1 MARSRRAN
9 NEGSIYYDEKIQRFV
24 GQFRYTDLQTGERKR
39 KKITDKR
46 KIEVIKKGKAFLKD
60 IELMRAGKKSTE
72 NLLGDYMREWLE
84 NTVKPTVR
92 QKTYERYDS
101 LLR

>member
-9 NEGSIYYDEKIQRFV
+9 NEGSVYYDEKIQRFV
-24 GQFRYTDLQTGERKR
+24 GQFRYTDPQTGERKR

-60 IELMRAGKKSTE
+60 IELIQAGKKNYGNSVGR
-72 NLLGDYMREWLE
+72 LYARMVGKYC
-84 NTVKPTVR
+84 
-92 QKTYERYDS
+92 
-101 LLR
+101 